1 MKDYSKYSDAELA
14 VFLRSGDNT
23 AFTEIYERYWE
34 KLYYIAVR
42 KIKDEAEA
50 QESLQDIFF
59 SLWKNRAHLE
69 LRENLENYLA
79 VAVKFQIIQRIAKS
93 RRRSLVVNTLAR
105 EAEQDRLR
113 ESGKDWSQHDLEVL
127 QARLSAIIDTLPKK
141 CKLVFNMSRSE
152 EYTNKKIAAEL
163 GISEKA
169 VEKHVSHALKVL
181 RSKFGTK
188 AMILLFL
195 HQLL

>member
-113 ESGKDWSQHDLEVL
+113 ESGKDWNQHDLEIL
-127 QARLSAIIDTLPKK
+127 QARLSVIIDTLPKK

-181 RSKFGTK
+181 RSKLGTK
-188 AMILLFL
+188 AMILLLL
-195 HQLL
+195 HQVL